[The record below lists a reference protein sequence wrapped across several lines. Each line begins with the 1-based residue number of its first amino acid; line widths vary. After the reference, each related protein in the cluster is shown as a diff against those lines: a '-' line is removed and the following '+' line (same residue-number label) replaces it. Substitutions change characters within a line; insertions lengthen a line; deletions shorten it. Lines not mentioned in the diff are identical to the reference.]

1 MKSHLLPHI
10 SGTNLC
16 TLLVLVLISLGE
28 IPKVALLATF
38 GSPSYSENSEYE
50 GQSTELLFYTL
61 LPQLFIIVRY
71 IFSLSEGDRR
81 KLVCLRSE
89 PLCVTLAY
97 FYDNVLYFLSH
108 VIKVQSLSEMR
119 STSDKQEKGISGE

>member
-1 MKSHLLPHI
+1 MLVV
-10 SGTNLC
+10 
-16 TLLVLVLISLGE
+16 LVLVLISLGE

-61 LPQLFIIVRY
+61 LPHLFTIVRY

-89 PLCVTLAY
+89 PLCV
-97 FYDNVLYFLSH
+97 
-108 VIKVQSLSEMR
+108 I
-119 STSDKQEKGISGE
+119 